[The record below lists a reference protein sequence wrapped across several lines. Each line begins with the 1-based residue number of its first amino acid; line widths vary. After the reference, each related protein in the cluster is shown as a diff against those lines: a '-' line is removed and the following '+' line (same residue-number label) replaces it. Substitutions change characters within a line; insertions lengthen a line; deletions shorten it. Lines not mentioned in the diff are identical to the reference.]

1 MLMPSIFRTN
11 SLIDDLFD
19 DDWFDD
25 KEFKNVEKK
34 LYGHRA
40 KNVMN
45 TDVKETED
53 GYELEMD
60 LPGFKKDEI
69 KASLEN
75 GYLTITAEKGLEKD
89 QKEEEGKKYICRER
103 YSGSCQRTFYVGDEI
118 EQDDIKASF
127 KHGILRLDIPKKQP
141 KPQVEEKKC
150 ISIEG

>member
-60 LPGFKKDEI
+60 LPGFKKEEVSVELND
-69 KASLEN
+69 
-75 GYLTITAEKGLEKD
+75 GYITIRAAKGLDEDEKE
-89 QKEEEGKKYICRER
+89 KKTGKYIRRER
-103 YSGSCQRTFYVGDEI
+103 YSGACERSFYVGEGVT
-118 EQDDIKASF
+118 QQDIKASF
-127 KHGILRLDIPKKQP
+127 KHGILKLDIPKKEARKIEQNNF
-141 KPQVEEKKC
+141 
-150 ISIEG
+150 ISIE

>member
-60 LPGFKKDEI
+60 LPGFKKEEV
-69 KASLEN
+69 SVELNN
-75 GYLTITAEKGLEKD
+75 GYITIRAAKGLDEDEKE
-89 QKEEEGKKYICRER
+89 KKTGKYIRRER
-103 YSGSCQRTFYVGDEI
+103 YSGACERSFYVGE
-118 EQDDIKASF
+118 EVTQQDIKASF
-127 KHGILRLDIPKKQP
+127 RHGILKLDIPKK
-141 KPQVEEKKC
+141 EAKKIEQNNF
-150 ISIEG
+150 ISIE